1 MPMTKTFTEN
11 ELISQL
17 YGETSSDRSQEFQS
31 LIIRSQE
38 LQDVFL
44 ELRQIKDALDQLE
57 INVPPALTEK
67 ILEKVSNLNAVS
79 L

>member
-31 LIIRSQE
+31 LIIHSQE